1 MCASQTT
8 ARIKFLSAV
17 GEEDCQKKERRRGQ
31 DGQKHP
37 HCAQAQADASK
48 RSENVFP
55 DFHILLILLFSTIV
69 EMTCRIAVTG

>member
-1 MCASQTT
+1 M
-8 ARIKFLSAV
+8 RAV
-17 GEEDCQKKERRRGQ
+17 GEEEDCQKIERRRGQ